1 MYLHAQYTGPD
12 LPVQAT
18 AAPPFGPGFTADHVD
33 QPDTLEIWVT
43 TLKAPA
49 NTSGWRL
56 LKDRKP
62 VAHAQAGG
70 F

>member
-12 LPVQAT
+12 LPVHAT
-18 AAPPFGPGFTADHVD
+18 AAPPFGPGFRADHVA

-43 TLKAPA
+43 TLKAPG
-49 NTSGWRL
+49 NTTVWRL
-56 LKDRKP
+56 LKGRKA
-62 VAHAQAGG
+62 VARALAGD